1 MDQTNGRHIV
11 SKEELQGRMDDTR
24 HSMTETMG
32 TIKHELAEAF
42 EWRTY
47 VRRYPG
53 TSLWAGGALGWI
65 LGRRLGS
72 PRQSP
77 APFRIPELPIQ
88 HPKSSTLP
96 RMADKVVSTV
106 LAEALPLIT
115 AKMRRSSNVT
125 SHPDKAEP

>member
-11 SKEELQGRMDDTR
+11 SKEGLQGRMDDTR
-24 HSMTETMG
+24 HSMAETMG
-32 TIKHELAEAF
+32 EIKHELAEAF

-47 VRRYPG
+47 VSRYPG

-72 PRQSP
+72 LRQSP
-77 APFRIPELPIQ
+77 RPFRTPELPIQ
-88 HPKSSTLP
+88 PSKSSTLP

-106 LAEALPLIT
+106 LAEALPLIA
-115 AKMRRSSNVT
+115 AKMRRFSNMT
-125 SHPDKAEP
+125 SHSDKE